1 MSDQHS
7 HTGQTW
13 RLEHDSLGDVRVPA
27 DRYWGAQTERARHR
41 FQIGNDPI
49 PLELIHAIACLKR
62 MAAQTN
68 HQLGVLDEQR
78 CQWIS
83 EAARE
88 VEAGTLDGEFPLS
101 CWQSGSGTQTNMNV
115 NEVIANRACELAG
128 QARGSRDVVHP
139 NDHVNRSQ
147 STNDVFPCAIHL
159 AAERQQRQA
168 LLPAVH
174 QLVEALERKAAA
186 WDGVVKIGRTHLQD
200 AVPLTVGQEIGGW
213 AAQLRSAGER
223 LEQGLLELRAIPL
236 GGTAVGTGIG
246 APKGYPQAVC
256 EQLSSC
262 EGVQWRS
269 DGNRFALMGSHD
281 ALVQQMARL
290 RLLAGALHKIVN
302 DIRLLAC
309 GPRAGLGELQLPAN
323 EPGSSIMPGKVNPT
337 QCEAVA
343 MATTQ
348 VMGMDQAVAV
358 GGSAGHLQMNVYKPL
373 LGLNLLRSGQILTDS
388 CRSLEEHLVRGMD
401 LDHSKVGHFRDQS
414 LMLVT
419 ALAPVI
425 GYDMAA
431 KIALHAHSEGLSLRE
446 AALVLNAIEADAFDA
461 AVNPGWMAKPHD

>member
-88 VEAGTLDGEFPLS
+88 VEAGALDGEFPLS

-128 QARGSRDVVHP
+128 QARGSREVVHP

-200 AVPLTVGQEIGGW
+200 AVPLTVGQEVGGW

-223 LEQGLLELRAIPL
+223 LEQGLLELR
-236 GGTAVGTGIG
+236 
-246 APKGYPQAVC
+246 
-256 EQLSSC
+256 
-262 EGVQWRS
+262 
-269 DGNRFALMGSHD
+269 
-281 ALVQQMARL
+281 
-290 RLLAGALHKIVN
+290 
-302 DIRLLAC
+302 
-309 GPRAGLGELQLPAN
+309 
-323 EPGSSIMPGKVNPT
+323 
-337 QCEAVA
+337 
-343 MATTQ
+343 
-348 VMGMDQAVAV
+348 
-358 GGSAGHLQMNVYKPL
+358 
-373 LGLNLLRSGQILTDS
+373 
-388 CRSLEEHLVRGMD
+388 
-401 LDHSKVGHFRDQS
+401 
-414 LMLVT
+414 
-419 ALAPVI
+419 
-425 GYDMAA
+425 
-431 KIALHAHSEGLSLRE
+431 LSL
-446 AALVLNAIEADAFDA
+446 I
-461 AVNPGWMAKPHD
+461 HI

>member
-1 MSDQHS
+1 MSDQRS
-7 HTGQTW
+7 HTYQSW
-13 RLEHDSLGDVRVPA
+13 RLEHDSLGDVPVPA
-27 DRYWGAQTERARHR
+27 ERYWGAQTERARHR

-62 MAAQTN
+62 MAAHTN

-78 CQWIS
+78 CGWIT
-83 EAARE
+83 EAAQE
-88 VEAGTLDGEFPLS
+88 VERGEWDGEFPLS

-128 QARGSRDVVHP
+128 KPRGSREVVHP

-168 LLPAVH
+168 LLPALR
-174 QLVEALERKAAA
+174 QLVNTLQSKATT
-186 WDGVVKIGRTHLQD
+186 WTDVVKIGRTHLQD
-200 AVPLTVGQEIGGW
+200 AVPLTVGQEVGGW
-213 AAQLRSAGER
+213 AAQLKSAAER
-223 LEQGLLELRAIPL
+223 LEQGLVELRSIPL
-236 GGTAVGTGIG
+236 GGTAVGTGLG
-246 APKGYPQAVC
+246 APKGYPEAVC
-256 EQLSSC
+256 QQLSAC
-262 EGVQWRS
+262 EGVEWRS

-309 GPRAGLGELQLPAN
+309 GPRAGLAELHLPAN

-348 VMGMDQAVAV
+348 VMGMDQAVAIA
-358 GGSAGHLQMNVYKPL
+358 GSGGHLQMNVYKPL
-373 LGLNLLRSGQILTDS
+373 LGLNLLCSGALLTDS
-388 CRSLEEHLVRGMD
+388 CRSLEEHLVRGME
-401 LDHSKVGHFRDQS
+401 LNHPRVEHFRDQS

-425 GYDMAA
+425 GYDVAA
-431 KIALHAHSEGLSLRE
+431 EIALHAHSEGLSLKE
-446 AALVLNAIEADAFDA
+446 AALALNAIEAEAFDQS
-461 AVNPGWMAKPHD
+461 VNPGLMAKPHD

>member
-27 DRYWGAQTERARHR
+27 ERYWGAQTERARHR

-78 CQWIS
+78 CHWIS
-83 EAARE
+83 EAASE
-88 VEAGTLDGEFPLS
+88 VEAGKLDGEFPLS

-128 QARGSRDVVHP
+128 QARGSRETVHP

-168 LLPAVH
+168 LLPALR
-174 QLVEALERKAAA
+174 QLVEALERKATA
-186 WDGVVKIGRTHLQD
+186 WGDVVKIGRTHLQD

-213 AAQLRSAGER
+213 AAQLQSAGER
-223 LEQGLLELRAIPL
+223 LEEGLLELRSIPL
-236 GGTAVGTGIG
+236 GGTAVGTGLG

-256 EQLSSC
+256 EQLSAC
-262 EGVQWRS
+262 EGVEWRS

-348 VMGMDQAVAV
+348 VMGLDQSVAIA
-358 GGSAGHLQMNVYKPL
+358 GSAGHLQMNVYKPL
-373 LGLNLLRSGQILTDS
+373 LGLNLLRSGQLLTDS
-388 CRSLEEHLVRGMD
+388 CRSLEEHLVRGME
-401 LDHSKVGHFRDQS
+401 LNHSKVEHFRDQS

-431 KIALHAHSEGLSLRE
+431 KIALHAHSEGLSLKE
-446 AALVLNAIEADAFDA
+446 AALTLEAIEAKAFDQ
-461 AVNPGWMAKPHD
+461 AVNPGLMAKPHE